1 MEASTLRES
10 LVYMAENCPNRIGL
24 NDSRDGNSILMI
36 GLNDSRDRN
45 SILMSDCNNKCIDCW
60 IKALNLREGLLER

>member
-10 LVYMAENCPNRIGL
+10 LVYIAENCPNR
-24 NDSRDGNSILMI
+24 I

>member
-24 NDSRDGNSILMI
+24 NDSRD
-36 GLNDSRDRN
+36 RN
-45 SILMSDCNNKCIDCW
+45 SILMSDCNNKCIDC
-60 IKALNLREGLLER
+60 

>member
-24 NDSRDGNSILMI
+24 NDSRD
-36 GLNDSRDRN
+36 RN
-45 SILMSDCNNKCIDCW
+45 SIFMSDCNNKCIDCW
-60 IKALNLREGLLER
+60 IKALNLREGLLEH